1 MAGIGLLIGGAIAN
15 AVAFT
20 GSNYLFGLLGGGSEE
35 RKRHDEA
42 VEKLQKA
49 TAEWNKKRAERLD
62 FVNERLREQGLA
74 EQDRRDVDAAMS
86 LYAQVTGKQI
96 ELPHKPQ
103 LSDFYVPSEAQRDR
117 ELAFVVLAIAGVG
130 YAVYKLV

>member
-1 MAGIGLLIGGAIAN
+1 MAVVN
-15 AVAFT
+15 SVAFSA
-20 GSNYLFGLLGGGSEE
+20 SNYLFGLLKDGDASEE
-35 RKRHDEA
+35 RKCHDEA

-86 LYAQVTGKQI
+86 LYAQVTGK
-96 ELPHKPQ
+96 
-103 LSDFYVPSEAQRDR
+103 
-117 ELAFVVLAIAGVG
+117 
-130 YAVYKLV
+130 